1 MKDEYLKA
9 YQQKIEEIKTLDVS
23 PEEKRK
29 LAADAK
35 NEILEQYKTSYIK
48 EKEDTAKK
56 QQEEAPKEVKQTEG
70 DEIGNI
76 LTKLE
81 EREER
86 GEVGID
92 LETPTEFMDP
102 DALFSTMNLDELF
115 SSLGIEDD
123 GVEPEETEGDDEIHS
138 FDELFMDSEAL
149 FAGLLDEVEEE
160 VETEDILNEFDLDA
174 DTQPL
179 EPNAIL
185 GAEVADLVSEI
196 NDEVDATKEVE
207 EDATEEVEEDATE
220 EAEEDATEEAEED
233 ATEEAE
239 DTNDIDDS
247 KIKSSLETEVDEVEE
262 LTEGVIIDDSEDDLE
277 SEELDEE
284 SISEL
289 EELEKERQRAQKLGA
304 IELALL
310 VVLIIL
316 VVIVVYLIIGV

>member
-115 SSLGIEDD
+115 STLGIEDD

-185 GAEVADLVSEI
+185 GADVADLVSEI
-196 NDEVDATKEVE
+196 NDEEDATEDVEEETIEEVE
-207 EDATEEVEEDATE
+207 EDATEEVEEDT
-220 EAEEDATEEAEED
+220 
-233 ATEEAE
+233 TEEAE

-262 LTEGVIIDDSEDDLE
+262 LTEGVIIDDSEDELE

>member
-48 EKEDTAKK
+48 EKENTAKK
-56 QQEEAPKEVKQTEG
+56 EQAPKETTGSNG

-115 SSLGIEDD
+115 STLGIEDD
-123 GVEPEETEGDDEIHS
+123 GVEAEEETDGDDEIHS
-138 FDELFMDSEAL
+138 FDELFMDSDAL

-179 EPNAIL
+179 EPSAIL
-185 GAEVADLVSEI
+185 GADVAELVNEI
-196 NDEVDATKEVE
+196 NEEEPTEEETEADVE
-207 EDATEEVEEDATE
+207 ELDEEEPVEEEPVEEETDVEETE
-220 EAEEDATEEAEED
+220 V
-233 ATEEAE
+233 
-239 DTNDIDDS
+239 TNEIDDS
-247 KIKSSLETEVDEVEE
+247 KIRSSLETDVDEVEE
-262 LTEGVIIDDSEDDLE
+262 LTEGVIIDDSEDELD

-284 SISEL
+284 SINEL

-316 VVIVVYLIIGV
+316 VIIVVYLIIGV